1 MLLQAEKRILEE
13 ISKNSRAAQME
24 IHALLGKVY
33 SDELAL
39 DLNRQSAKYARL
51 QEKAEGTLKK
61 EGEKPKPQGLLE
73 RSRCWA
79 AIQTDTVWN
88 ISMEHVAEILL
99 RDEQKRLDAMMDLV
113 REQKKQDRET
123 EEIAEEFMDFQEENI
138 RILRTYL

>member
-1 MLLQAEKRILEE
+1 M
-13 ISKNSRAAQME
+13 
-24 IHALLGKVY
+24 
-33 SDELAL
+33 
-39 DLNRQSAKYARL
+39 
-51 QEKAEGTLKK
+51 
-61 EGEKPKPQGLLE
+61 E

-88 ISMEHVAEILL
+88 ISTEHVAEILL

>member
-61 EGEKPKPQGLLE
+61 EGEKPKPQGLWNDPDAGQPF
-73 RSRCWA
+73 RQIRCG
-79 AIQTDTVWN
+79 T
-88 ISMEHVAEILL
+88 S
-99 RDEQKRLDAMMDLV
+99 V
-113 REQKKQDRET
+113 RNMCRNS
-123 EEIAEEFMDFQEENI
+123 APG
-138 RILRTYL
+138 

>member
-1 MLLQAEKRILEE
+1 
-13 ISKNSRAAQME
+13 ME

-88 ISMEHVAEILL
+88 ISTEHVAEILL

>member
-88 ISMEHVAEILL
+88 ISTEHVAEILL
-99 RDEQKRLDAMMDLV
+99 RDGSGTGAEKAGPGNRGDCRRIYGFSGRKHPDSAHVSVRVRL
-113 REQKKQDRET
+113 
-123 EEIAEEFMDFQEENI
+123 
-138 RILRTYL
+138 Y

>member
-88 ISMEHVAEILL
+88 ISTEHVAEILL

-123 EEIAEEFMDFQEENI
+123 EEIAEEFMDCQEENI

>member
-61 EGEKPKPQGLLE
+61 EGEKPK

-88 ISMEHVAEILL
+88 ISTEHVAEILL
-99 RDEQKRLDAMMDLV
+99 RDEQKRLDVMMDLV